1 MGTLPENPIRY
12 KEEEGMEKILL
23 DLIPLWILLS
33 IPFVYFL
40 ICCLKYLWIKI
51 WNKISKRCLKINCTT
66 KMKCKD
72 VSKECDICV
81 GTCTCT
87 HKVTEV

>member
-12 KEEEGMEKILL
+12 KEREDMERILL

-40 ICCLKYLWIKI
+40 TCCLKYLWIIIRKKI
-51 WNKISKRCLKINCTT
+51 CEKCLRINCTT

-72 VSKECDICV
+72 KSKECDICV

-87 HKVTEV
+87 HKVTEL